1 MTPAIQLLLI
11 QIMQLGAMLAADPRY
26 MAFAEVDGHVQL
38 VKVAIFPAGSEWRP
52 GRPRPAEIGLAE
64 VRWEPY
70 RAPGDDDEM
79 YATKLQ
85 RTEREL
91 AFMRAALHGY
101 LPQPAP
107 EAQAAAEQ
115 EAQEPELYSTLDDA
129 SLSAVRRL
137 ALEGGDAELQLITGP
152 LSHTATLTV
161 DRIDH
166 PEGYALEASLSIY
179 KERHAL
185 ALKPGD
191 GLYLARLCEWIEAAA
206 LGRLAAA
213 A

>member
-1 MTPAIQLLLI
+1 MTPAVQLLLI
-11 QIMQLGAMLAADPRY
+11 QIMQISALLSVDPRY
-26 MAFAEVDGHVQL
+26 MVFVETAGHIRQIQVRIYPATSTWRQG
-38 VKVAIFPAGSEWRP
+38 FPAP
-52 GRPRPAEIGLAE
+52 KEIATASAY
-64 VRWEPY
+64 WEPY
-70 RAPGDDDEM
+70 RSPWDDDEM
-79 YATKLQ
+79 YAAELQAAERKLS
-85 RTEREL
+85 
-91 AFMRAALHGY
+91 FMRAALHGY

-107 EAQAAAEQ
+107 EAQAPAEQ

-129 SLSAVRRL
+129 SLSAVQRL
-137 ALEGGDAELQLITGP
+137 VLDGGDAELQLFTGP

-166 PEGYALEASLSIY
+166 PAGHGLEAELRIY
-179 KERHAL
+179 KQRHAL

>member
-26 MAFAEVDGHVQL
+26 IVFAEVQGHVHH
-38 VKVAIFPAGSEWRP
+38 VRVAIFPANSKWGQ
-52 GRPRPAEIGLAE
+52 GIPRPKEIGLAE

-101 LPQPAP
+101 LPAPAT
-107 EAQAAAEQ
+107 EAEAPAAQ
-115 EAQEPELYSTLDDA
+115 AQEPDLYSTLDDSSVA
-129 SLSAVRRL
+129 AVRRL
-137 ALEGGDAELQLITGP
+137 ALDGGDAELLLITGP

-166 PEGYALEASLSIY
+166 PEGYALEASLSIH
-179 KERHAL
+179 KQRHAL